1 VLNVCIGGES
11 GLLEFLSK
19 LFANDFY
26 PPKMCFGEDSAVLWL
41 NVISD
46 SLIAL
51 AYYLIPFLL
60 FYYTRKRRDIG
71 FHWIFVAFGTFIL
84 ACGTTHLLG
93 AVTVWNPV
101 YRLDGVVKAITAIA
115 SIATFAMLGRMMPV
129 LIRIP
134 SPAQLAGEIEDR
146 RAAEAE
152 ILTMNAEL
160 EGRVASRTAELVQ
173 NEWMY
178 RKLAEEQE
186 LAAASLAHALDDLQR
201 EMKQRHD
208 LESQLVQSQK
218 MEAIGRLA
226 GGVAHDFNNLLTVI
240 LGYNEM
246 LREHAKEDPIALDFT
261 LEVLQAAER
270 ASALTN
276 QLLAFSRRQV
286 AMPRVLDLNQV
297 VQHIDKMLHRIIGED
312 VELQLKLAAG
322 LSPVKADPS
331 HIDQVI
337 MNLAVNARDAMPNG
351 GSLTIETADVQL
363 TEEYAG
369 SPMGIAAGWYVML
382 AVSDTGTG
390 MDELTKSRIFEPF
403 FTTKEKGKGTGL
415 GLSIVYGIVKQNGGE
430 ILVYSEPGRGTA
442 FKIYLP
448 VALEAAEDRRTARG
462 ATQAVAATETILLV
476 EDEHQ
481 VRNLTRAMLGRQGY
495 RILDA
500 GSAVEALTLARDT
513 AVPIDLL
520 LTDIVMPE
528 MNGLELAKEI
538 MAARPGIKVLFMS
551 GYTDSAVVKQGILTA
566 EMPFIKKP
574 FTSASL
580 HSKVREVLGG

>member
-1 VLNVCIGGES
+1 
-11 GLLEFLSK
+11 LLEFFSK

-26 PPKMCFGEDSAVLWL
+26 PAKMCFREDSAVLWL

-186 LAAASLAHALDDLQR
+186 LAAASLAHALDDLKR

-369 SPMGIAAGWYVML
+369 SPLGIAAGWYVML